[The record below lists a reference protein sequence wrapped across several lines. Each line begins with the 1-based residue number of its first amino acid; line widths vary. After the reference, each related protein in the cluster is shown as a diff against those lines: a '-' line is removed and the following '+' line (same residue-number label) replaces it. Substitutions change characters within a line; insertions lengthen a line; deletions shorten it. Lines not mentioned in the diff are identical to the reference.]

1 MNKSEDN
8 KKEIKDEELAE
19 ELKEL
24 ETESTKGGKFNK
36 ITPKKIK

>member
-1 MNKSEDN
+1 MKKLESN
-8 KKEIKDEELAE
+8 KKEIKDEELVK

-36 ITPKKIK
+36 ITPNKIK